1 MAQFRTDTSEFL
13 PSNKTIYE
21 VVMVAGQAGPST
33 YVNAGNL
40 NTSSDAFG
48 RMRVSE
54 PLTLFDSTHR
64 FADNNLFAED
74 TTGTANSEF
83 NASEGLIELNVGSSS
98 GDEVLRESNK
108 TFSYQ
113 PGKSLLVFSSF
124 LFDEAKTNLRQRVG
138 YFSSENG
145 VFLEQ
150 DDSTVSVVL
159 RSKVTGSVVDTKIA
173 KANWNADPLDGTG
186 PSGVTLDLT
195 KVQLMWLDFEWLG
208 VGSVRFGFVIKGQF
222 IVCHTFHHANEIDST
237 YMTTASLPLRQEIT
251 NTGAT
256 SGASQA
262 KQICNS
268 VITEGGYELRGR
280 QQAVETPIS
289 TPRDLTVAA
298 TYYPVVSIRLKSSPD
313 RLDAIVIP
321 TALSILGVGNN
332 GFFNWKIVAGG
343 DTTGGTW
350 TSAGDNSAVEYNLGG
365 TSFSFTGSRTLASGF
380 ISSTTQSTSPI
391 DILKEALFKFQLERN
406 TFTPKAEEFTL
417 AVASKVAGDDV
428 YASIDWEEVTR

>member
-1 MAQFRTDTSEFL
+1 
-13 PSNKTIYE
+13 
-21 VVMVAGQAGPST
+21 
-33 YVNAGNL
+33 
-40 NTSSDAFG
+40 
-48 RMRVSE
+48 
-54 PLTLFDSTHR
+54 
-64 FADNNLFAED
+64 
-74 TTGTANSEF
+74 
-83 NASEGLIELNVGSSS
+83 
-98 GDEVLRESNK
+98 
-108 TFSYQ
+108 
-113 PGKSLLVFSSF
+113 
-124 LFDEAKTNLRQRVG
+124 
-138 YFSSENG
+138 
-145 VFLEQ
+145 
-150 DDSTVSVVL
+150 L
-159 RSKVTGSVVDTKIA
+159 RSKVTGSAVDTKIA

-208 VGSVRFGFVIKGQF
+208 VGSVRFGFVITGQF
-222 IVCHTFHHANEIDST
+222 IVCHTFHHANKIDST
-237 YMTTASLPLRQEIT
+237 YMTTASLPLRQEVT

-262 KQICNS
+262 KQICSS

-280 QQAVETPIS
+280 QQSIEIPIS

-298 TYYPVVSIRLKSSPD
+298 TYYPVASIRLKSSPD

-332 GFFNWKIVAGG
+332 AFFNWKIVAGG

-380 ISSTTQSTSPI
+380 ISSTTQANSPI
-391 DILKEALFKFQLERN
+391 DILKEALFSFQLERD

-417 AVASKVAGDDV
+417 VVASKVAGDDV
-428 YASIDWEEVTR
+428 YASLDWEEITR